1 MALNA
6 ARQFLFI
13 AIIMALTIIL
23 TILATLHSQVKLTM
37 VVQSDMLGEEISNL
51 KEYNTG
57 GYRFK
62 RIEGSLT
69 SGTETVLLKT
79 VRPQVAPGFPSYS
92 ADFRVYSYQN
102 RCGAIA
108 AVVKKHQSSIE

>member
-6 ARQFLFI
+6 ARQLLFI

-37 VVQSDMLGEEISNL
+37 VVQPDMLGEEISNP

-57 GYRFK
+57 GFK

-79 VRPQVAPGFPSYS
+79 VRPQVASGFPSYS

-108 AVVKKHQSSIE
+108 AVVRKHQSFIE

>member
-13 AIIMALTIIL
+13 AVIMALTITL
-23 TILATLHSQVKLTM
+23 TISATLHSQVKLSM
-37 VVQSDMLGEEISNL
+37 VVQSDMLGEGISNL
-51 KEYNTG
+51 KGCDAG
-57 GYRFK
+57 GFK

-69 SGTETVLLKT
+69 SGTKTGLLKT
-79 VRPQVAPGFPSYS
+79 VRPQVASGFPSYS
-92 ADFRVYSYQN
+92 VDFRVYSYQN

-108 AVVKKHQSSIE
+108 AVVRKHQRFIE